1 MASMG
6 ERAQA
11 ASILYSYYIA
21 EFNSMVDAY
30 IMRCEHD
37 DEWEVTQGYAMGLTG
52 LDGKRRAAYKVYKY
66 MDSEKSSV
74 YAKKYRKTIGGD
86 WKAAVP
92 GYKASRFK

>member
-1 MASMG
+1 
-6 ERAQA
+6 
-11 ASILYSYYIA
+11 
-21 EFNSMVDAY
+21 
-30 IMRCEHD
+30 
-37 DEWEVTQGYAMGLTG
+37 MGLTG
-52 LDGKRRAAYKVYKY
+52 LNGKRRAAYKVYKY